1 MKQTQ
6 KQVMWACAVVIF
18 VSEAVMM
25 QGMKEAVYTCANNPR

>member
-6 KQVMWACAVVIF
+6 KQVMWACAVVVF

-25 QGMKEAVYTCANNPR
+25 QGTKQAVYTCANNQR